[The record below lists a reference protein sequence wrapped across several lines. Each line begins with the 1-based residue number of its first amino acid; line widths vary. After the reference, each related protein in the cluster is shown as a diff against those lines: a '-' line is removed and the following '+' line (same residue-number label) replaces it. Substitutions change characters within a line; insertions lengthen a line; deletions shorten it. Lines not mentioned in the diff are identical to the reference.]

1 MVCVSDNAWHI
12 WIGHSWSCLPCLC
25 TGEWQKP
32 EAPAHSY
39 AVFPAS
45 RGRGV
50 AEPQALTIPV
60 QQGLH
65 EEAGTHSHFKIQML
79 CKQCKLRSSVNE
91 GSFLNF
97 SKKKKKSLQ
106 HGFQSIFSIKHEN
119 IDEWEIITK
128 AVYLY
133 IALHNMFLGTVII

>member
-1 MVCVSDNAWHI
+1 MI
-12 WIGHSWSCLPCLC
+12 LPALSLY
-25 TGEWQKP
+25 GEWQKP
-32 EAPAHSY
+32 EAPAHSS
-39 AVFPAS
+39 ALFPAA

-50 AEPQALTIPV
+50 AEPQAFTIPV
-60 QQGLH
+60 QEGLH

-79 CKQCKLRSSVNE
+79 CKQYKLRSSVNE

-97 SKKKKKSLQ
+97 SKKKKSLQ